1 MEGCGDVARVQRV
14 IVPETQER
22 SWIVVDANGR
32 LISALNEYLL
42 YLHHLG
48 RSPNTIKAYA
58 HHLQAFWNFLERAE
72 AAWTSL
78 ALKELATFVSWLR
91 QTSRTPSRM
100 RSESTINAVLAAVG
114 SFYEYQDRLGIV
126 TNIWSSRRPGARR
139 PYKPFLHHISRS
151 RSVQRSVISVR
162 AVKRL
167 PQVLSTQEVKALLD
181 GCIRRRDRFLVSL
194 LYESGMRIGQALGL
208 RHADIRSYDGEI
220 DIVPRSNANGARTK
234 SLRQYTVHVSKALMG
249 LYADYLVHEWREVA
263 HDYVFA
269 NWWGGGIGKPMT
281 YATVADLFRRLSATT
296 GVRAT
301 PHMFRHTHATELLR
315 AGWNAAY
322 VQRRLGHAQIQT
334 TINTYTHLSDE
345 DLGAAFRAYSNR
357 EAKSE

>member
-1 MEGCGDVARVQRV
+1 MARVQRV
-14 IVPETQER
+14 IVPETQGR
-22 SWIVVDANGR
+22 CWIVLGATGQPV
-32 LISALNEYLL
+32 SVLNEYLL

-58 HHLQAFWNFLERAE
+58 HHLQAFWTFLEHLRAV
-72 AAWTSL
+72 WTSL
-78 ALKELATFVSWLR
+78 SLKELATFVSWLR
-91 QTSRTPSRM
+91 QTSKTPSRM
-100 RSESTINAVLAAVG
+100 RSESTINTVLAAVG

-126 TNIWSSRRPGARR
+126 TNISSSRRPGARG
-139 PYKPFLHHISRS
+139 PYKPFLHHISRN
-151 RSVQRSVISVR
+151 RSALRSVISVR

-167 PQVLSTQEVKALLD
+167 PLVLSTQEVKGLLD
-181 GCIRRRDRFLVSL
+181 GCTRRRDRFLVAL

-234 SLRQYTVHVSKALMG
+234 SVRQYTVHVSKELMA
-249 LYADYLVHEWREVA
+249 LYADYLVHEWWEVA

-269 NWWGGGIGKPMT
+269 NWWGGEIGKPMT
-281 YATVADLFRRLSATT
+281 YAAVADLFRRLSATT
-296 GVRAT
+296 GIRAT

-334 TINTYTHLSDE
+334 TINTYVHLSDE
-345 DLGAAFRAYSNR
+345 DLGAAFRAYSSR